1 MSTSEAKFDADRQSV
16 IRDGFRAWMERD
28 EVRALLSLL
37 PASAGTPVPEL
48 LETVLRS
55 AFKAGFGCGMSFV
68 AIEMTVRMMES
79 DRGRGPR

>member
-16 IRDGFRAWMERD
+16 VRDGFKDWMERD

-37 PASAGTPVPEL
+37 PSSAGTPVPEL

-55 AFKAGFGCGMSFV
+55 AFKAGFSNGMSYV
-68 AIEMTVRMMES
+68 AFEMTARMMES
-79 DRGRGPR
+79 DRGRSSR